1 VQSQS
6 QLNAG
11 ALLQRFHD
19 RPEQAALEKLQGL
32 PIPALQNPSQELNDT
47 LERIMH
53 SVNAQRLRLLT
64 EKAEAGLDADEMAE
78 LRELHRWKAEAG
90 RVSAQE

>member
-1 VQSQS
+1 
-6 QLNAG
+6 
-11 ALLQRFHD
+11 
-19 RPEQAALEKLQGL
+19 
-32 PIPALQNPSQELNDT
+32 
-47 LERIMH
+47 MH